1 MKPPDFLPY
10 LTSAFWLLVPT
21 LSFNV
26 LFARHLPTNYQRDV
40 FGKDIPLWIQW
51 PENLTRLLVVML
63 PLVMRLQVSTS
74 RQVLGLVLYVVG
86 TLVYFAA
93 WGIQIAF
100 PQNGWST
107 SAAGFMAPA
116 YTPALWLLGI
126 GLLGDRLTLPNV
138 PYNPWI
144 YWSVCGTFLAFHNA
158 HTWLVYA
165 RTKVDSADHR
175 TLADTP
181 RRTGGGD
188 AAG

>member
-1 MKPPDFLPY
+1 MKELQPY
-10 LTSAFWLLVPT
+10 LANAFWLLVPI
-21 LSFNV
+21 LAFNA
-26 LFARHLPTNYQRDV
+26 LFTRQLPPAYHADV
-40 FGKDIPLWIQW
+40 FDKGIPLWIRM
-51 PENLTRLLVVML
+51 PENLSRLLVML
-63 PLVMRLQVSTS
+63 FPLVMRLQISTS
-74 RQVLGLVLYVVG
+74 SQQLGLALYVAG
-86 TLVYFAA
+86 TAVYFAA

-107 SAAGFMAPA
+107 SVAGFMAPA

-138 PYNPWI
+138 PCNPWI

-188 AAG
+188 AAR